1 MGKKILIIMVL
12 FLIFILQVEPKKEVQ
27 KEKKKEEK
35 VEEQI
40 EEKRAI
46 YISYIEL
53 QKYIKGKTVSDAKK
67 NIDRM
72 IQNINDFHFNM
83 ILLQVRS
90 FSDAIYESK
99 YFPWCSCVTDDVN
112 SSPGFDVLDYFIKKS
127 HNKNIELHAW
137 VNPYRISNK
146 TDTSTLSKDSYAYQF
161 LESGDAKVIEKGIFY
176 NPASSKVQKLIV
188 DGITEILENYKVDGI
203 HFDDYFYPSVEIDS
217 SFYNDY
223 LKTHKDISVSEYHLM
238 NVNSLVEKVHEVTK
252 KYHVLF
258 GIAPEGNI
266 ENNYATNS
274 ADVYLWGSS
283 DLYVD
288 YLMPQIYYG
297 FENEAKPFYEVLTT
311 WEELV
316 NKSNVRLL
324 PALAFYK
331 INTEDKY
338 AKSGINEWIENDD
351 IIMRQVLLSRN
362 TNHYDGFSIF
372 RYDNLFPDA
381 EIEEVMQK
389 EIKNLKKII
398 PN

>member
-203 HFDDYFYPSVEIDS
+203 HFDDYFYPSRTKGAQL
-217 SFYNDY
+217 YNVSVAKRKKVINKMVKKVY
-223 LKTHKDISVSEYHLM
+223 KTVKNYDENL
-238 NVNSLVEKVHEVTK
+238 
-252 KYHVLF
+252 LF
-258 GIAPEGNI
+258 GISPAGNI
-266 ENNYATNS
+266 EYAES
-274 ADVYLWGSS
+274 IGC
-283 DLYVD
+283 DLKTWLSKNGYMD
-288 YLMPQIYYG
+288 YIVPQIYWTDQYVINGKITKLFTNRLNRWVALNKNDTPMYIGLGLCLGGSHSSTDLGWGRKNNNIVTQIKQSKHKGCKG
-297 FENEAKPFYEVLTT
+297 FVLFSSTSLYSSSTKKEVK
-311 WEELV
+311 
-316 NKSNVRLL
+316 NYHNYIKS
-324 PALAFYK
+324 
-331 INTEDKY
+331 
-338 AKSGINEWIENDD
+338 
-351 IIMRQVLLSRN
+351 Q
-362 TNHYDGFSIF
+362 
-372 RYDNLFPDA
+372 
-381 EIEEVMQK
+381 
-389 EIKNLKKII
+389 
-398 PN
+398 